1 MAADIGRLLTAMVTP
16 FDGRGVNYR
25 QARRLARALV
35 DSGSDGVVVAG
46 TTGESPTLTP
56 TEQARLFAE
65 VREALEGRGCVV
77 AGAGSNNTNE
87 ALKYTKDA
95 EKAGA
100 DAVLLVVPYY
110 NKPTQE
116 GLYQHFRK
124 IAESTSL
131 PCILYNVPSRTITNL
146 SAETTIRLSQ
156 VPNIVGVKEASA
168 DFEQIGTIIRDSPP
182 GFRVWSGNDADTFHI
197 LCLGGY
203 GVVSVA
209 SHLVGGQIRGMIQM
223 LLDGSLEGAAAEH
236 LRLLPLFKGIFV
248 VANPIPIR
256 YGVNRAGF
264 RVGSPRL
271 PLTEPDEK
279 TAAFLDDLFDRYSMD
294 LPVDAA
300 E

>member
-16 FDGRGVNYR
+16 FDGRGVNYK

-35 DSGSDGVVVAG
+35 DSGSDGVIVAG

-56 TEQARLFAE
+56 KEQARLFAE

-77 AGAGSNNTNE
+77 AGAGSNSTRE

-95 EKAGA
+95 EEAGA
-100 DAVLLVVPYY
+100 DAVLQVVPYY

-116 GLYQHFRK
+116 GLYDHFRA

-156 VPNIVGVKEASA
+156 IPNVVGVKEASA
-168 DFEQIGTIIRDSPP
+168 DFDQIGTIIRDSRP

-197 LCLGGY
+197 LCMGGY
-203 GVVSVA
+203 GVISVA
-209 SHLVGGQIRGMIQM
+209 SHLVGRQIKDMIQM
-223 LLDGSLEGAAAEH
+223 LLDGSLEGSAREH

-256 YGVNRAGF
+256 YGVNRAGL

-279 TAAFLDDLFDRYSMD
+279 TAAFLDDLFDGYSMD

>member
-16 FDGRGVNYR
+16 FDGRGVNYK
-25 QARRLARALV
+25 QAKRLARALV

-56 TEQARLFAE
+56 KEQARLFAE

-77 AGAGSNNTNE
+77 AGAGSNSTRE

-95 EKAGA
+95 EEAGA
-100 DAVLLVVPYY
+100 DAVLQVVPYY

-116 GLYQHFRK
+116 GLYDHFRA

-131 PCILYNVPSRTITNL
+131 PCILYHVPSRTITNL

-156 VPNIVGVKEASA
+156 IPNVVGVKEASA
-168 DFEQIGTIIRDSPP
+168 DFDQIGTIIRDSRP

-197 LCLGGY
+197 LCMGGY
-203 GVVSVA
+203 GVISVA
-209 SHLVGGQIRGMIQM
+209 SHLVGRQIKDMIQM
-223 LLDGSLEGAAAEH
+223 LLDGSLEGSAREH

-256 YGVNRAGF
+256 YGVNRAGL

-279 TAAFLDDLFDRYSMD
+279 TAAFLDDLFDGYSMD

>member
-16 FDGRGVNYR
+16 FDGRGVNYK
-25 QARRLARALV
+25 QAKRLARALV

-56 TEQARLFAE
+56 KEQARLFAE

-77 AGAGSNNTNE
+77 AGAGSNSTRE

-95 EKAGA
+95 EEAGA
-100 DAVLLVVPYY
+100 DAVLQVVPYY

-116 GLYQHFRK
+116 GLYDHFRA

-156 VPNIVGVKEASA
+156 IPNVVGVKEASA
-168 DFEQIGTIIRDSPP
+168 DFDQIGTIIRDSRP

-197 LCLGGY
+197 LCMGGY
-203 GVVSVA
+203 GVISVA
-209 SHLVGGQIRGMIQM
+209 SHLVGRQIKDMIQM
-223 LLDGSLEGAAAEH
+223 LLDGSLEGSAREH

-256 YGVNRAGF
+256 YGVNRAGL

-279 TAAFLDDLFDRYSMD
+279 TAAFLDDLFDGYSMD